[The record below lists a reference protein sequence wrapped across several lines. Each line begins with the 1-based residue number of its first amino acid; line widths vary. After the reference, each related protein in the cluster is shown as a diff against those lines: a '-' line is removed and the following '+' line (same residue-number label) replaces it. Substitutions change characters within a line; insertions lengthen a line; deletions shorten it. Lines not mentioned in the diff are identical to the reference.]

1 MTEQEKKILFQAIC
15 ESLPYGLKCTTKA
28 HGWPGVYPICGC
40 IGNKIILDCPKE
52 VEGDDIWL
60 VQNIVPYLRPL
71 SSMTDKEIAD
81 AVKYIYNTDKV
92 IYTSNGDDGFGFYAE
107 VGNGTRIRF
116 NEIEFKLGYYGPK
129 GIDWLNSRHFD
140 YRGLISIGL
149 AIEAPEGMYK

>member
-15 ESLPYGLKCTTKA
+15 ESLPYGLRCTTKA

-71 SSMTDKEIAD
+71 SDMTEEERNEYLSIKMQETERVALAEIYRPEA
-81 AVKYIYNTDKV
+81 I
-92 IYTSNGDDGFGFYAE
+92 S
-107 VGNGTRIRF
+107 
-116 NEIEFKLGYYGPK
+116 EIMV
-129 GIDWLNSRHFD
+129 WLISKHFD
-140 YRGLISIGL
+140 YRGLIPMGL
-149 AIEAPEGMYK
+149 ALPAPEGMYK